1 MDCSTLGFPVYHQ
14 LPELTQ
20 THVHQVS
27 DAIQPSHSLSSPSPA
42 SIFPS
47 IKVFSS
53 ESVICIRWPKYWRFS
68 FSISPFNGSGLISVR
83 IDWLVLLAVQGA
95 LKSLTQHH
103 SSKVS
108 ILQCSAFFIVQLS
121 HLCMTTGKT
130 IALTSATRDRPRLAC
145 ECPGVSR
152 GGMGRQWPAA
162 GSGALSAAMR
172 VWDLLKEITIIFIT
186 STVVWPQVKQQGGN
200 TVLPI
205 NRKLG

>member
-1 MDCSTLGFPVYHQ
+1 MLGFPVHHQ

-27 DAIQPSHSLSSPSPA
+27 DAIQPSHPLSSPSPA

-53 ESVICIRWPKYWRFS
+53 ESVIRIRWPKYWSFS
-68 FSISPFNGSGLISVR
+68 FSISPSSGSGLISVR
-83 IDWLVLLAVQGA
+83 IDWLDLLAVHGA
-95 LKSLTQHH
+95 LKSLIQHH

-108 ILQCSAFFIVQLS
+108 ILQCPIIVQLS
-121 HLCMTTGKT
+121 HPCMTAGKT
-130 IALTSATRDRPRLAC
+130 IALTSATRDQPRLAC

-152 GGMGRQWPAA
+152 GGVGQQWPAA